1 MDRQSEIDQENLQKK
16 EEISISKPE
25 LKRKKSR
32 WGDSLPDS
40 NEKLL
45 RKKHHTLWLYIKTLL
60 LPFIVVQSPTEIKF
74 LR

>member
-45 RKKHHTLWLYIKTLL
+45 RKKHQTL
-60 LPFIVVQSPTEIKF
+60 
-74 LR
+74 